1 MTGSH
6 SRLQHRQYIRS
17 YTGMAF
23 GSSNTKLWKLV
34 FITIIFV
41 KVQATTS
48 SSQTL
53 NLVVPGLDE
62 NDRSNVINVRCI
74 SNDTTRDCMFC
85 FIGQTDCYPEVSST
99 EVTAD
104 FTLVVEGR
112 TESTVYCKCIGH
124 NNVALESDGV
134 AIAG

>member
-1 MTGSH
+1 
-6 SRLQHRQYIRS
+6 
-17 YTGMAF
+17 MAF

-53 NLVVPGLDE
+53 NLIVPGLGE
-62 NDRSNVINVRCI
+62 GDRSNVINVRCI
-74 SNDTTRDCMFC
+74 SNDTTRNCMFC
-85 FIGQTDCYPEVSST
+85 FIGQTNCFRGVNST
-99 EVTAD
+99 QVTAN
-104 FTLVVEGR
+104 FRLVVEGR
-112 TESTVYCKCIGH
+112 NESTVFCKCSGT
-124 NNVALESDGV
+124 NVALQSDGV